1 MEIRL
6 EPELAAKV
14 EEWSARTGYPAGK
27 LVEDALA
34 SYLAELG
41 EVRTMLERRYSEIEN
56 GTAQPLSGE
65 EAYRRLK
72 QSAAQRRK
80 SIA

>member
-1 MEIRL
+1 MELRL
-6 EPELAAKV
+6 EPGLAAKI
-14 EEWSARTGYPAGK
+14 EQWSARTGRPGGE

-34 SYLAELG
+34 SYLNELG
-41 EVRTMLERRYSEIEN
+41 ELSEMLEKRCNEIEN
-56 GTAQPLSGE
+56 GTVQPLSGE